1 MAAVAP
7 RRSGADPSSRRRP
20 SKWTV
25 EYYVTASGAS
35 PVLEW
40 LRRLP
45 EPKRAAWLAF
55 VDFALVPIGK
65 DIGQSG
71 YVKALGQGLFELR
84 VDHDAAEL
92 AEVFG
97 ADLSARP
104 ELASLAAE
112 GILLRVFCTF
122 YGDRVVLLL
131 SGLDKGVDPKAQP
144 RAIRA
149 ARKLLADW
157 NAEQAAAK
165 RRARKR

>member
-1 MAAVAP
+1 MAVMAA
-7 RRSGADPSSRRRP
+7 RRSRPDPAPRRP

-25 EYYVTASGAS
+25 EYYVTASGVS
-35 PVLEW
+35 PVLAW

-55 VDFALVPIGK
+55 VDFALVPMGK
-65 DIGQSG
+65 DIAQSR

-92 AEVFG
+92 AQVF
-97 ADLSARP
+97 AVDLSTRP
-104 ELASLAAE
+104 ELLGLAAQ

-122 YGDRVVLLL
+122 YGDKVILLL
-131 SGLDKGVDPKAQP
+131 SGLDKGADPKAQP

-149 ARKLLADW
+149 ARRLLADW
-157 NAEQAAAK
+157 QAEQATAK
-165 RRARKR
+165 RTSRKR